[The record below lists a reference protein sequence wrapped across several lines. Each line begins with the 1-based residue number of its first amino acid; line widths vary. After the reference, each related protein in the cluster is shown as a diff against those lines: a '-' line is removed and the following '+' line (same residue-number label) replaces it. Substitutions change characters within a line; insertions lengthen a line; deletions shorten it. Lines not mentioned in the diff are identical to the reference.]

1 MSVIAGHHVPRSN
14 DQRQYDTPSVPI
26 NIAPD
31 SEGHIHEMSRL
42 KDYEVIEKL
51 GQGTFELFKSKI
63 QKDGLLV
70 AIKQL
75 INHSAKEG
83 FSITA
88 MREITILK
96 QLNHKNIL
104 TIQDMIFEE
113 PKMSNRTDI
122 ITMRGSFIL

>member
-63 QKDGLLV
+63 QERWSV
-70 AIKQL
+70 SC
-75 INHSAKEG
+75 N
-83 FSITA
+83 
-88 MREITILK
+88 
-96 QLNHKNIL
+96 
-104 TIQDMIFEE
+104 
-113 PKMSNRTDI
+113 
-122 ITMRGSFIL
+122 

>member
-51 GQGTFELFKSKI
+51 GQGTFGVVQKAKSK
-63 QKDGLLV
+63 KDGLLV
-70 AIKQL
+70 AIKPFCKGR
-75 INHSAKEG
+75 IPNHCHARNYHFE
-83 FSITA
+83 
-88 MREITILK
+88 TIK
-96 QLNHKNIL
+96 SSKYFNY
-104 TIQDMIFEE
+104 TGY
-113 PKMSNRTDI
+113 DI
-122 ITMRGSFIL
+122 